1 MTINTLE
8 YSTIFQAELDKHLM
22 KYTNIYGLE
31 TNPKQNAQRELIIVF
46 YCISAYNGR

>member
-22 KYTNIYGLE
+22 KYRNIYGLE
-31 TNPKQNAQRELIIVF
+31 TKYTKRINYSILLH
-46 YCISAYNGR
+46 ISV